1 MKLFKI
7 SVELPV
13 NEYTILE
20 KLSRDCGI
28 SKSEYLRLLI
38 QGIYIGEQIVKGE
51 NQVEFGGYGYSFKAD
66 EMESLFKEVSQKLEK
81 AIVVT
86 PTIGEKRLR
95 YKRIKT
101 ASKVA

>member
-20 KLSRDCGI
+20 KLSHECGI

-38 QGIYIGEQIVKGE
+38 QGIYIGEQVAKGE

-81 AIVVT
+81 AIVIT
-86 PTIGEKRLR
+86 PTIGGKRLR

>member
-20 KLSRDCGI
+20 KLSNECGI

-38 QGIYIGEQIVKGE
+38 QGIYIGEQVAKGE

-66 EMESLFKEVSQKLEK
+66 EMESLFKEVSQKLAE

-101 ASKVA
+101 GKKVA

>member
-1 MKLFKI
+1 MKVIRI

-13 NEYTILE
+13 NENTILE
-20 KLSRDCGI
+20 KLSRECGI

-38 QGIYIGEQIVKGE
+38 QGIYIGEQVVKGE
-51 NQVEFGGYGYSFKAD
+51 NQVEFGGFGYSFKAD

-81 AIVVT
+81 AIVVS
-86 PTIGEKRLR
+86 PTIGGKRVR